1 MRLLRRLLTILAAI
15 GLVFGIAVP
24 AQAVDAT
31 FTLSPETGTTV
42 YDETDWIGPL
52 GLEAIAFVAS
62 TAESTTGIAPVF
74 YIHRVPAGGTADA
87 SGVAN
92 ALVDAWAGRMP
103 GIADTA
109 VVLIEMGGD
118 SLCPTDIAVRV
129 GSAYQP
135 YLSPADAERLAV
147 SDLLPVTDP
156 GCDPYA
162 VALAAAAQLSSATM
176 PGPTSSPTIGADAPA
191 VGPPFPDHIAGRWVY
206 DYAGVFSAD
215 TIAKTQA
222 TIDAIEART
231 GAQIA
236 VYTQLKPWATSA
248 STEQDAIKL
257 MDQWGVGRKGST
269 TDSSSSGTSTAR
281 SSTDRSSCTQVR
293 ASGTSSPTSSARRS
307 SRTTWSRSSA
317 QANSTG
323 RCSPGSAGSTSS

>member
-257 MDQWGVGRKGST
+257 MDQWGVGRKGFDDGLVILWNL
-269 TDSSSSGTSTAR
+269 DSSLEH
-281 SSTDRSSCTQVR
+281 
-293 ASGTSSPTSSARRS
+293 
-307 SRTTWSRSSA
+307 
-317 QANSTG
+317 
-323 RCSPGSAGSTSS
+323 